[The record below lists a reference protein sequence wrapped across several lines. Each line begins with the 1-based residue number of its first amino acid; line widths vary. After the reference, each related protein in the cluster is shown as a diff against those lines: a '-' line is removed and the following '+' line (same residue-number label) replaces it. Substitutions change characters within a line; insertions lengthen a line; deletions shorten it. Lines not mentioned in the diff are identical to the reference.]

1 MKKKGDSFMI
11 TKTISAVQK
20 ELSKIVSSCVEND
33 EVIKIT
39 TKEGNIIMIN
49 EKRYNNLIESLYL
62 VGVKG
67 VYEDIKEAI
76 DTPTNSFLKG
86 DPRQ

>member
-1 MKKKGDSFMI
+1 MI

-20 ELSKIVSSCVEND
+20 ELSKLVSSCIEND
-33 EVIKIT
+33 EVIKVT
-39 TKEGNIIMIN
+39 TKEGNVIMIN

-62 VGVKG
+62 AGVKG

-76 DTPTNSFLKG
+76 DTPTNGFLKG
-86 DPRQ
+86 DPWQ

>member
-1 MKKKGDSFMI
+1 MI

>member
-1 MKKKGDSFMI
+1 MI
-11 TKTISAVQK
+11 TKTISAVEK
-20 ELSKIVSSCVEND
+20 ELNKIVSSCVEND
-33 EVIKIT
+33 EVIKVT
-39 TKEGNIIMIN
+39 TKEGNVIMIN

-76 DTPTNSFLKG
+76 DTPTNEFLKG
-86 DPRQ
+86 EPWQ